1 MVNLLFSIHGRVSRG
16 PFWLVYLILLPV
28 ISGLIPVA
36 AVSCFRGPYS
46 ASVVFRSCATS
57 INFRRRRSS
66 AMPK

>member
-16 PFWLVYLILLPV
+16 PFC
-28 ISGLIPVA
+28 GLIPVA
-36 AVSCFRGPYS
+36 AASCFRGPYS